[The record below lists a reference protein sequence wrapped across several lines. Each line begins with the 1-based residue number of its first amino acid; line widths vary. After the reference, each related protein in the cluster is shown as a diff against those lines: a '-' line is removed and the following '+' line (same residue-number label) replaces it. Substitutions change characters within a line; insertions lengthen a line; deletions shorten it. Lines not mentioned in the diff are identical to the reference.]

1 MAVIVGA
8 QIIELRPQ
16 AIGQQPVPGLP
27 DAGNGLR
34 LSRLLCK
41 TRLIAEKGRLE
52 PVKADV
58 ASFFEIPNRPDRSEE
73 TLVNYI
79 LVPSLKMPRLSLTRD
94 ERTDIVEHILSLKER
109 E

>member
-1 MAVIVGA
+1 MAAIVGA
-8 QIIELRPQ
+8 QIIELGPE
-16 AIGQQPVPGLP
+16 AIGQQPVPHLP
-27 DAGNGLR
+27 DPGNGLR

-41 TRLIAEKGRLE
+41 TRQIAEKGRQE

-58 ASFFEIPNRPDRSEE
+58 ASFFEIASRPDRTEE

-79 LVPSLKMPRLSLTRD
+79 LVPRLKMPRVSLTRD
-94 ERTDIVEHILSLKER
+94 ERTDIVEHIRSLKER